1 MSPQYSRVTLVF
13 VSHVSRGNNVNH
25 CVFHTVHCPHL
36 TVTFDAVC
44 GVFRSMLSHIMK
56 CYGRNADITKTSYRI
71 SCIITAYSNQNK
83 AISSGVDPY
92 GSGGH
97 VPPPIITLGGTSISM
112 PPMFEDFNLE
122 TAGFS
127 IQLLQIINIFCQ
139 KSTNVTQR
147 LAI

>member
-1 MSPQYSRVTLVF
+1 MGQGDMSPP
-13 VSHVSRGNNVNH
+13 NNY
-25 CVFHTVHCPHL
+25 L
-36 TVTFDAVC
+36 GWDI
-44 GVFRSMLSHIMK
+44 HI
-56 CYGRNADITKTSYRI
+56 
-71 SCIITAYSNQNK
+71 
-83 AISSGVDPY
+83 
-92 GSGGH
+92 
-97 VPPPIITLGGTSISM
+97 M